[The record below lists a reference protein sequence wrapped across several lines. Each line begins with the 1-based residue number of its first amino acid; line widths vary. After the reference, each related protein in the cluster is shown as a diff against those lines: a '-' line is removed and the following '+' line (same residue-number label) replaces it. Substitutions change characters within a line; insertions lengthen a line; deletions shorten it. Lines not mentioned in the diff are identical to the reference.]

1 LYVAFHSYIRV
12 SQLTSSLRIAS
23 DVVAEHAKAVEAAVL
38 AANDG
43 SSYSAGYKTRIR
55 QLMVNLK
62 DKANPWLRESVVSGK
77 LAADRLATMSTE
89 DMASPE
95 MKAEKARIQGE
106 NLFNSLAAHEQEA
119 ETDAFT
125 CGRCKQASRRL
136 PRCHMTDTHLNCRAN
151 AGIAKHR
158 REVQTSR

>member
-1 LYVAFHSYIRV
+1 M
-12 SQLTSSLRIAS
+12 
-23 DVVAEHAKAVEAAVL
+23 L

-125 CGRCKQASRRL
+125 CGRCKQVSQ
-136 PRCHMTDTHLNCRAN
+136 PP
-151 AGIAKHR
+151 
-158 REVQTSR
+158 